1 MSRSSMTPAECWSDL
16 ADKPAP
22 LPWHRN
28 ERALWNE
35 QVPDFWAVAHW
46 VRQTPPGSSRIHRRA
61 LVPFRTPGP
70 WTRRKSDAPSF
81 LESV

>member
-28 ERALWNE
+28 ERALGNE

-46 VRQTPPGSSRIHRRA
+46 VRQTPRVEPHTQACAGAVQDAGA
-61 LVPFRTPGP
+61 LDSAQV
-70 WTRRKSDAPSF
+70 
-81 LESV
+81 